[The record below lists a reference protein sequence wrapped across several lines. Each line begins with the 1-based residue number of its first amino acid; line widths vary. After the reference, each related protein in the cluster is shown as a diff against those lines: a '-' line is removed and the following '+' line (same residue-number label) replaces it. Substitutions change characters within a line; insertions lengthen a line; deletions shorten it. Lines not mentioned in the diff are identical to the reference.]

1 LFQKTADCIIKKELI
16 ACGKSI
22 QRVSVFKYEIKEF
35 EVNFRAEE
43 TASQN
48 RAGHFGNVITFF
60 KTYLFKNCVCGLLY
74 KHLMGIIASE
84 SFTDAELQ
92 LQIEQ
97 QY

>member
-1 LFQKTADCIIKKELI
+1 M
-16 ACGKSI
+16 
-22 QRVSVFKYEIKEF
+22 SVFKYEIKEF
-35 EVNFRAEE
+35 EVNFRAGE

-48 RAGHFGNVITFF
+48 SAGHFGNVITFF

-92 LQIEQ
+92 LQIEHNINLVSFF
-97 QY
+97 